1 MILNRPT
8 QFWYGLVATVAAAI
22 VATAA
27 AAGIQVNLEMVA
39 ADLAVAS
46 ALITLIA
53 NKAVTGSLLGARK

>member
-1 MILNRPT
+1 MILGRPT

-27 AAGIQVNLEMVA
+27 AAGIAVNLEMVA

-46 ALITLIA
+46 ALIALIA
-53 NKAVTGSLLGARK
+53 NKAVNGSLLGRAK

>member
-1 MILNRPT
+1 MILGRPT
-8 QFWYGLVATVAAAI
+8 QFWYALVSTIAAAI
-22 VATAA
+22 VATAS
-27 AAGIQVNLEMVA
+27 AAGVAVNLEMVA

>member
-1 MILNRPT
+1 MILGRPT

-53 NKAVTGSLLGARK
+53 NKAVNGSLIGRAK